1 MARRVADRLRSE
13 GHPWPDEAAAL
24 LAERGRLG
32 LDRKSF
38 ARHFGIDPIRLA
50 AVEDGDPT
58 VLKRLG
64 ASFEL

>member
-1 MARRVADRLRSE
+1 MTGRVADRLRAE

-50 AVEDGDPT
+50 AVEDGNPI

-64 ASFEL
+64 ASLDL